1 MSVET
6 FAVHLEP
13 SPPIS
18 ASCHILIVE
27 DQQGPREALA
37 AILRPY
43 YRICTAETAAAALR
57 IVQEQHVDL
66 VIEDVG
72 LPDRNG
78 IDLLRDLLALRDMKV
93 IVMSGAGTVQSAN
106 DALNLGAVAYLLK
119 PFNVKELL
127 DLVHQALQ
135 RRAA

>member
-1 MSVET
+1 MYS
-6 FAVHLEP
+6 EP
-13 SPPIS
+13 SPSSP
-18 ASCHILIVE
+18 AGTCHILIVE
-27 DQQGPREALA
+27 DQEGPREALA
-37 AILRPY
+37 AIFRPY
-43 YRICTAETAAAALR
+43 YRISTAETATAALR
-57 IVQEQHVDL
+57 IAQEQHIDL

-78 IDLLRDLLALRDMKV
+78 IDLLRDLLSLRDMKV

-106 DALNLGAVAYLLK
+106 EALNLGAVAYLLK

-127 DLVHQALQ
+127 ELVHQALQ